1 MALVTGA
8 SSGLGK
14 ATAEHFV
21 AKGARVVLCDAS
33 TSNGAAVAAGFG
45 KQALFVPTDLNS
57 ESDVSSL
64 LAATEERFGAL
75 NVIVNCHSA
84 PSPFTSPTYN
94 FATKLPHSLED
105 FQKAIAVSA
114 SNSHE
119 NKSYVFNFQF
129 RCRQDQSARS
139 IWCVLVLV

>member
-1 MALVTGA
+1 MTGA
-8 SSGLGK
+8 SSGIGK
-14 ATAEHFV
+14 ATAEHFI

-33 TSNGAAVAAGFG
+33 TSNGAAVATAIG
-45 KQALFVPTDLNS
+45 KRALFVPTDLNS

-64 LAATEERFGAL
+64 MAATKEQFGAL

-84 PSPFTSPTYN
+84 SSPFSCPSYN

-105 FQKAIAVSA
+105 FRKVIAVSA
-114 SNSHE
+114 SNSYE
-119 NKSYVFNFQF
+119 IKSYVFNFQF
-129 RCRQDQSARS
+129 RCRQDHSARS